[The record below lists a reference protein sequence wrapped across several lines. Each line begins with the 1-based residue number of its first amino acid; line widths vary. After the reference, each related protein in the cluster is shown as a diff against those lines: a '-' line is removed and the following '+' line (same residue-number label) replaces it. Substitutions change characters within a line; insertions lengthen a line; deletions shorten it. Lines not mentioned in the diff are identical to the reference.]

1 MKKINFNQLFLNS
14 ISQSKRNNSYRYL
27 KKLNKLDNKIKY
39 KNKLL
44 LNFSSNDYLGL
55 SQNKIIKNETI
66 KIINKYGIGSGSS
79 RLVSGN
85 YDFHEETESFLA
97 KKKKSESC
105 LIFSTGYLAN
115 YYILSTIFNSKFSK
129 ENLLFFQIN

>member
-44 LNFSSNDYLGL
+44 LNFSSNDHLGL

-97 KKKKSESC
+97 KKD
-105 LIFSTGYLAN
+105 IRVFFYIYLR
-115 YYILSTIFNSKFSK
+115 
-129 ENLLFFQIN
+129 FFL

>member
-66 KIINKYGIGSGSS
+66 KIINKYGIGCGSS

-97 KKKKSESC
+97 K
-105 LIFSTGYLAN
+105 I
-115 YYILSTIFNSKFSK
+115 I
-129 ENLLFFQIN
+129 QM

>member
-55 SQNKIIKNETI
+55 SQNKIIKNENTF
-66 KIINKYGIGSGSS
+66 
-79 RLVSGN
+79 RV
-85 YDFHEETESFLA
+85 TEL
-97 KKKKSESC
+97 E
-105 LIFSTGYLAN
+105 GR
-115 YYILSTIFNSKFSK
+115 SKTFVK
-129 ENLLFFQIN
+129 